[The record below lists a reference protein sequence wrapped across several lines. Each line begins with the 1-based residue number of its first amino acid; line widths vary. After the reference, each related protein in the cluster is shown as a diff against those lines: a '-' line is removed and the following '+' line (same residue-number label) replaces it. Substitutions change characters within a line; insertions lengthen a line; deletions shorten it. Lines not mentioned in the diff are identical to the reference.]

1 MNLKITLPGL
11 TSVLFENA
19 NEVQAVIQMI
29 NLKYGELIKQISN
42 ITNLDEYLIKG
53 FAFVESRGDEKA
65 VSGKSIGIMQINPD
79 TANTAIIRENLN
91 KGLTDPEKAI
101 LRKYLGSRLDNLL
114 KKKFTWDLPADGV
127 NKNDLFN
134 PELNIL
140 IASMYIKQLIFKTKE
155 GNVIRLDKVIWKYNR
170 GEFANIPSGNINK
183 VYAASGSTTGKYIR
197 SLLGKNGVLDQL
209 T

>member
-1 MNLKITLPGL
+1 MNLQLSLPGL
-11 TSVLFENA
+11 NTVIYEDASQVSP
-19 NEVQAVIQMI
+19 VIQMI
-29 NLKYGELIKQISN
+29 NLKYGEIIKNTSK
-42 ITNLDEYLIKG
+42 ITNLDEYIIKG

-65 VSGKSIGIMQINPD
+65 VSGKSIGIMQINAD

-140 IASMYIKQLIFKTKE
+140 IASMYINQLIFKTKE
-155 GNVIRLDKVIWKYNR
+155 GNTIRLDKVIWKYNK
-170 GEFANIPSGNINK
+170 GEFATIPRGDIKK
-183 VYAASGSTTGKYIR
+183 VYAASGTTTGKYIR